1 MILSG
6 VLSFIGA
13 VNRMFH
19 SVVTSYSDYLVK
31 KGLITESERE
41 VQEYGLTAFLVFIC
55 NYGILLLLAALTGT
69 IAETV
74 IFLLAYGIP
83 RNIIGGWHARTPF
96 LCSICGIVMWV
107 VVMIL
112 YHHLHLPCVLLSVLS
127 IACAAT
133 LSFLVSK
140 KDIPQKRKKLGYYLI
155 VILSIAGVVSAIY
168 GLRFSSL
175 ILYSILC
182 NILMNIPKLS

>member
-1 MILSG
+1 
-6 VLSFIGA
+6 
-13 VNRMFH
+13 MFH

-74 IFLLAYGIP
+74 IFLLAYSIP
-83 RNIIGGWHARTPF
+83 RNIIGGWHARAPF
-96 LCSICGIVMWV
+96 LCAICGIVMWA

-112 YHHLHLPCVLLSVLS
+112 YYHLNLPCVLLSVLS

-140 KDIPQKRKKLGYYLI
+140 KDITEKRKKLGFLI
-155 VILSIAGVVSAIY
+155 IVVLCITSIVFDIY
-168 GLRFSSL
+168 GLKSSSL
-175 ILYSILC
+175 ILYALLC
-182 NILMNIPKLS
+182 NTLMNIPRNS